1 MVSMV
6 IWLYGFLRLEKFFY
20 LQAEIIL
27 PASRNFSTCEQKTF
41 YLRAE
46 NIIFIAKRAEATR
59 EPGYFGRKE

>member
-1 MVSMV
+1 MV

-20 LQAEIIL
+20 LQAETFL
-27 PASRNFSTCEQKTF
+27 PASRKYSTREQKIF
-41 YLRAE
+41 YQRAE